1 MASGRQLC
9 WVLGCV
15 AVVLSAFVAEP
26 HVANGRNTY
35 RSALEKKARVLDWEK
50 WSLRQSLPV
59 ASFDR
64 RPAGPPQVREE
75 AGQDK
80 SHVNPALLYGCSW
93 LSSGFWE
100 IKLAKIG
107 LRQPNKRNLMSC
119 VYIATES
126 RLHPNISGGVALD
139 GMALFRA
146 NEESWTLCSRHWCLV
161 LKNQIICHVGHPTML
176 LLLTFTTVVLRVYAC
191 M

>member
-35 RSALEKKARVLDWEK
+35 RSALEKKARVLDSEK
-50 WSLRQSLPV
+50 WSLRQSLPA

-107 LRQPNKRNLMSC
+107 LRQPNKLDTVFTSLMLGAQKSDHRPRWPPHHVAAAYIHHCC
-119 VYIATES
+119 VTCLCLYVDKK
-126 RLHPNISGGVALD
+126 LHI
-139 GMALFRA
+139 
-146 NEESWTLCSRHWCLV
+146 CSIL
-161 LKNQIICHVGHPTML
+161 
-176 LLLTFTTVVLRVYAC
+176 
-191 M
+191 